1 MTSIIPEQDQSV
13 LPLPVL
19 GPHEQLDRLAALSAE
34 QMRTA
39 LIFLFGISPDMFDL
53 AMDAADPDEDAPG
66 ATGEAAPRCELCGA
80 DVGIFLRYGLEW
92 RHFRGD
98 GTTAG
103 AQELFD
109 PGHEPVVTWH
119 LLEDEPAT
127 R

>member
-1 MTSIIPEQDQSV
+1 MTSIIPERDEFG

-19 GPHEQLDRLAALSAE
+19 GPHEQLDRLAALSVH

-53 AMDAADPDEDAPG
+53 AMDAADPDDDAPG
-66 ATGEAAPRCELCGA
+66 ATGEAAPTCEVCGA
-80 DVGIFLRYGLEW
+80 DVGIFLRYGLGW

-103 AQELFD
+103 DQELFD
-109 PGHEPVVTWH
+109 PGHEPVVTWR
-119 LLEDEPAT
+119 LLENESAT
-127 R
+127 C